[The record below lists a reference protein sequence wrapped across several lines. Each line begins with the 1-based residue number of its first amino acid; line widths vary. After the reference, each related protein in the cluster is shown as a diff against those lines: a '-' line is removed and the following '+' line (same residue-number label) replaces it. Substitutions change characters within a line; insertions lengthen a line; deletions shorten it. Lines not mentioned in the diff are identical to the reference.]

1 MLLLDRRRSGCTS
14 RMKLNGAH
22 PARDYL
28 VGSLLFGVVCASLF
42 SVLSISA
49 V

>member
-22 PARDYL
+22 PARYL
-28 VGSLLFGVVCASLF
+28 VGSLLFGVVCAPLLLDSCLF
-42 SVLSISA
+42 SD
-49 V
+49 